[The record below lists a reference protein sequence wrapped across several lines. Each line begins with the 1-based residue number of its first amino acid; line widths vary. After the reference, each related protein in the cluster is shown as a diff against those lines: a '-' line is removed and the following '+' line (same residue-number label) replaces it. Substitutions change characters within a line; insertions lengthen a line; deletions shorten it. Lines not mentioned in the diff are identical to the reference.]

1 MARTRDPKVQTPK
14 VQTQTSS
21 IAMTDHPTPPVDEAA
36 LATARLAA
44 IVDSSF
50 DAIVSK
56 NLASIITTWNAGAE
70 RLFGYSADEIIGR
83 SVLVLIPPQLRNEE
97 DRIIERVRM
106 GERVETFDTVRLRKD
121 GSLVDVS
128 LTVSPIKDAEGRIIG
143 ASKIARDI
151 SASKESERRIHL
163 LMREVNHR
171 VKNQFA
177 VILSMVRE
185 SAKSAR
191 STDAF
196 TRDIADRIL
205 ALSRSHDLLVEA
217 QWRGTGLFNL
227 VEQHLRPFSQDHKV
241 SLSGP
246 LVKLSVSAV
255 QHLGMALHELATN
268 SLKYGALSQEA
279 GEIDV
284 SWTIGENAVDD
295 RFELIWRETF
305 GSKPPDDSGTT
316 GFGTTVLAVV
326 TPRSLMGTS
335 ELQRDARGLRWALR
349 APLSVVTQN
358 APPVI
363 G

>member
-1 MARTRDPKVQTPK
+1 MNE
-14 VQTQTSS
+14 
-21 IAMTDHPTPPVDEAA
+21 DHAPFVDDAA

-56 NLASIITTWNAGAE
+56 NLASIVTTWNAGAE
-70 RLFGYSADEIIGR
+70 RLFGYSADEMIGR
-83 SVLVLIPPQLRNEE
+83 SVLILIPPHLRDEE
-97 DRIIERVRM
+97 DRIIERVRQ
-106 GERVETFDTVRLRKD
+106 GERVETFETVRLRKD

-128 LTVSPIKDAEGRIIG
+128 LTVSPIRDAQGLIVG

-191 STDAF
+191 TTDAF
-196 TRDIADRIL
+196 TQDIADRIL
-205 ALSRSHDLLVEA
+205 ALSRSHDLLVDA
-217 QWRGTGLFNL
+217 QWTGTGLFNL
-227 VEQHLRPFSQDHKV
+227 VEQHLRPFSHDHKV
-241 SLSGP
+241 NLSGP

-255 QHLGMALHELATN
+255 QNLGMALHELAIN
-268 SLKYGALSQEA
+268 SLKYGALSQGG
-279 GEIDV
+279 GEVDV
-284 SWTIGENAVDD
+284 FWTIGDD
-295 RFELIWRETF
+295 DDADLFELVWREKF
-305 GSKPPDDSGTT
+305 ATT
-316 GFGTTVLAVV
+316 RPSDHGASGFGTTVLSVV
-326 TPRSLMGTS
+326 TPRSLMGTARI
-335 ELQRDARGLRWALR
+335 ERDAFGLTWSLR

-358 APPVI
+358 SPPAFD
-363 G
+363 

>member
-1 MARTRDPKVQTPK
+1 MNE
-14 VQTQTSS
+14 
-21 IAMTDHPTPPVDEAA
+21 DHAPSVDDAA

-56 NLASIITTWNAGAE
+56 NLASIVTSWNAGAE
-70 RLFGYSADEIIGR
+70 RLFGYSAEEMIGR
-83 SVLVLIPPQLRNEE
+83 SVLILIPPHLRDEE
-97 DRIIERVRM
+97 DRIIDRVRQ
-106 GERVETFDTVRLRKD
+106 GERVETFETVRLRKD

-128 LTVSPIKDAEGRIIG
+128 LTVSPIRDAQGRIVG

-191 STDAF
+191 TTDAF
-196 TRDIADRIL
+196 TRDIAERIL

-217 QWRGTGLFNL
+217 QWSGTGLFNL

-241 SLSGP
+241 SLAGP

-255 QHLGMALHELATN
+255 QNLGMALHELATN
-268 SLKYGALSQEA
+268 SLKYGALSQVG
-279 GEIDV
+279 GEVDV
-284 SWTIGENAVDD
+284 SWSVGNGSDEDL
-295 RFELIWRETF
+295 FELVWRERF
-305 GSKPPDDSGTT
+305 GEALKNDQGGA
-316 GFGTTVLAVV
+316 GFGTTVLAIV
-326 TPRSLMGTS
+326 TPRSLMGTAS
-335 ELQRDARGLRWALR
+335 IERDAGGLTWSLR

-358 APPVI
+358 SPPVL